1 MKMVTFKQFE
11 RMTTAEKDAFAK
23 QFDRMI
29 PESEYEEPTLE
40 EKAQL
45 RRAMQKLRRGRPKI
59 GKGAKRVLVTIER
72 GLLKEADSFAKRRGI
87 SRAALISK
95 GLRSI
100 MAAG

>member
-23 QFDRMI
+23 QFDRDI
-29 PESEYEEPTLE
+29 PESEYEEPTSE
-40 EKAQL
+40 EKAKL

-72 GLLKEADSFAKRRGI
+72 GLLEETDSFAKRLGV

-95 GLRSI
+95 GLRRVL
-100 MAAG
+100 ATG